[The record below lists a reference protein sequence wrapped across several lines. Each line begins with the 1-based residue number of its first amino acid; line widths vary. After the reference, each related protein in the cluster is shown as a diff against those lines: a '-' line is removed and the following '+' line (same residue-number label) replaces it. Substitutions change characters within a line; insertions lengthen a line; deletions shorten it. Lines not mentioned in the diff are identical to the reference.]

1 VSQNS
6 VLNAP
11 CEVRGAK
18 NKENLPGPS
27 AKGPGPGVRVVRAG
41 LFGYG
46 RVNQAVAAVAE
57 QSRAS
62 LTAAGID
69 LRCVAALVRDLDR
82 PRPAPPIAL
91 TRDGW
96 SLLAG
101 AGGPLDPGAGGPM
114 APIDVAIE
122 ALGGVEPACG
132 LVAAALD
139 AGIPVVSANKT
150 LVAHHGLALAALARE
165 RGVAFAYDAA
175 VVAGVPCL
183 GAIARRPLVAAA
195 TRIAGIIN
203 GTSHYIVT
211 ELARGASFA
220 AALDRAVELGYA
232 EPDSAADLSGRDA
245 AEKLTILLH
254 LAGCRDLV
262 VGDLSPLGLDVL
274 DRDDLEGARA
284 LGGTIKPIALAS
296 LEPDA
301 AGAWVGPAFVPA
313 AHAFARVG
321 GVTNA
326 LQLTSAE
333 GAAVTFSGPG
343 AGPGVTAA
351 TLIDDVVEAV
361 DGGVRRSAVAGQRA
375 IRASALRQPP
385 PGAWFLRLRG
395 LDALRASDLA
405 EFLAGRRLPAVQ
417 LQSIDGVWFARTVD
431 ARWDDVRE
439 AIAAL
444 RSLGGDVV
452 ALPAL
457 GEDAGV

>member
-1 VSQNS
+1 MSQEA
-6 VLNAP
+6 VLSAP
-11 CEVRGAK
+11 CDVRSAK
-18 NKENLPGPS
+18 NSLGSWVLGLEPDL
-27 AKGPGPGVRVVRAG
+27 RVIRAG
-41 LFGYG
+41 LLGYG
-46 RVNQAVAAVAE
+46 RVGQAVAAVAE
-57 QSRAS
+57 RSRAS

-114 APIDVAIE
+114 APIDVVIE
-122 ALGGVEPACG
+122 ALGGVEPARG

-211 ELARGASFA
+211 ELARGATFA
-220 AALDRAVELGYA
+220 AALARAVELGYA

-274 DRDDLEGARA
+274 DRDDLDGARA

-313 AHAFARVG
+313 AHAFARVS

-361 DGGVRRSAVAGQRA
+361 DGGVRRSAVAPQRA

-395 LDALRASDLA
+395 LDALRAADLA
-405 EFLAGRRLPAVQ
+405 EFLAGRRLAAVQ
-417 LQSIDGVWFARTVD
+417 LQSIGGVWFARTVE

>member
-1 VSQNS
+1 MPD
-6 VLNAP
+6 L
-11 CEVRGAK
+11 
-18 NKENLPGPS
+18 
-27 AKGPGPGVRVVRAG
+27 RVIRAG
-41 LFGYG
+41 LLGYG
-46 RVNQAVAAVAE
+46 RVGQAVAAAAE
-57 QSRAS
+57 RSRAS

-69 LRCVAALVRDLDR
+69 LRCVAALVRDIDR
-82 PRPAPPIAL
+82 PRAAPPVEL
-91 TRDGW
+91 FRDGA
-96 SLLAG
+96 SLLARNR
-101 AGGPLDPGAGGPM
+101 GPLDRGARGPM
-114 APIDVAIE
+114 APLDVVIE
-122 ALGGVEPACG
+122 ALGGVEPARG

-211 ELARGASFA
+211 ELARGATFA
-220 AALDRAVELGYA
+220 AALARAVELGYA

-254 LAGCRDLV
+254 LAGCHDVV
-262 VGDLSPLGLDVL
+262 VGDLAPLGLDVL

-296 LEPDA
+296 LDPEA

-313 AHAFARVG
+313 AHAFARVT

-326 LQLTSAE
+326 LQLTSADR
-333 GAAVTFSGPG
+333 AAITFSGPG
-343 AGPGVTAA
+343 AGPDVTAA

-361 DGGVRRSAVAGQRA
+361 DEGVRRPAVARPRA
-375 IRASALRQPP
+375 IPASALRQPP
-385 PGAWFLRLRG
+385 PGEWFLRLRG
-395 LDALRASDLA
+395 LDALRAADLA
-405 EFLAGRRLPAVQ
+405 EYLAGRRLPAVH
-417 LQSIDGVWFARTVD
+417 LVTIRGAWFVRTTP
-431 ARWDDVRE
+431 ARWADVRD

-444 RSLGGDVV
+444 RALGADVV
-452 ALPAL
+452 ALPAI
-457 GEDAGV
+457 GEDTGV

>member
-1 VSQNS
+1 MSQEA

-11 CEVRGAK
+11 CDVRGATK
-18 NKENLPGPS
+18 NSLGPW
-27 AKGPGPGVRVVRAG
+27 ALGPGPELRVIRAG
-41 LFGYG
+41 LLGYG
-46 RVNQAVAAVAE
+46 RVGQAVAAAAE
-57 QSRAS
+57 RSRAS
-62 LTAAGID
+62 LNAAGVD

-82 PRPAPPIAL
+82 PRNAPSVGL
-91 TRDGW
+91 TRDGG

-101 AGGPLDPGAGGPM
+101 WGPLDLGARGPM
-114 APIDVAIE
+114 APPDVVIE
-122 ALGGVEPACG
+122 ALGGVEPARA

-139 AGIPVVSANKT
+139 AGIPVISANKT

-211 ELARGASFA
+211 ELARGATFA
-220 AALDRAVELGYA
+220 AALARAVELGYA

-254 LAGCRDLV
+254 LAGCHDLV
-262 VGDLSPLGLDVL
+262 VEDFSPLGLDVL
-274 DRDDLEGARA
+274 DRDDLDGARA

-296 LEPDA
+296 LDPDA
-301 AGAWVGPAFVPA
+301 AGAWVGPAFVA
-313 AHAFARVG
+313 ATHAFARVS

-326 LQLTSAE
+326 LQLAGGN

-343 AGPGVTAA
+343 AGPAITAA
-351 TLIDDVVEAV
+351 TLIDDVVEAL
-361 DGGVRRSAVAGQRA
+361 DGGVRRSTVASQRA
-375 IRASALRQPP
+375 VRASALRQPP
-385 PGAWFLRLRG
+385 PSAWFLRLRG
-395 LDALRASDLA
+395 LDGLRAADLA
-405 EFLAGRRLPAVQ
+405 EFLAGRRLAAVQ
-417 LQSIDGVWFARTVD
+417 LQPIGGVWFVRTVD
-431 ARWDDVRE
+431 ARWDDVRA

-444 RSLGGDVV
+444 RSLGGEVI

-457 GEDAGV
+457 GEDADV